1 MWGEGEGDVSS
12 SSRHL
17 GPRLLFPSSNGL
29 ILGQR
34 EKERDYKERYTKR
47 EIQRDK
53 RETRGAV
60 SSFLA
65 SGGGGLV
72 LSETWR
78 GHEFDNHSVCVR

>member
-34 EKERDYKERYTKR
+34 EKERDIQKERYR
-47 EIQRDK
+47 EIEGEGEGDSWRCF
-53 RETRGAV
+53 EL
-60 SSFLA
+60 SSLRRRRA
-65 SGGGGLV
+65 GVERNLERS
-72 LSETWR
+72 
-78 GHEFDNHSVCVR
+78 